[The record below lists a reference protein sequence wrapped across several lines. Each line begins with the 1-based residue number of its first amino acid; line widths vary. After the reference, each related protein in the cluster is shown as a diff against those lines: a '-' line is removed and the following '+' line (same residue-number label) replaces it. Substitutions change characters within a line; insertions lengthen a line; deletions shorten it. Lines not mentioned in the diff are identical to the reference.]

1 MIWRPQP
8 GQRVVLWYRAGHPAR
23 SYHGTHGRIHCVA
36 SGRSLVNVLVELDRG
51 GHVVAPRGNLRAE
64 PVHQVHGVHQ

>member
-64 PVHQVHGVHQ
+64 PAHQVHGVHQ